1 MKTFSDDN
9 SDRSYAMIGTGAL
22 GGFCGARLQK
32 ANLKVHFLLNRDYHH
47 VRQHGLVVESPDG
60 DFKLPNVQA
69 YSSSQMSEMPRCDV
83 VVIALKTTQND
94 WLQWRLPNLLK
105 PDGVVLVLQN
115 GLGMEADIAR
125 IVGSDRVMG
134 GICFI
139 CSTKVAPGHIRHIE
153 YDLITLADYAPD
165 YRTVEISDRAR
176 QIGSEFERAGFLVSL
191 TDDLLLAR
199 WQKLVCNIPFNGLT
213 VVLNATTSEIM
224 ADSHARDL
232 VEQIMQEVVSIADA
246 QGCKIPPD
254 YVQKRLHCIAKIKS
268 FRTSMKMD
276 YDARQ
281 PMEIEALIGNP
292 LRVAQ
297 RAGIFVPQIAML
309 YQQLKFL
316 DAYDRISALAG

>member
-1 MKTFSDDN
+1 MKAFSDDN

-32 ANLKVHFLLNRDYHH
+32 SGLKVHFLLNRDYHH
-47 VRQHGLVVESPDG
+47 VRQHGLVIESPNG
-60 DFKLPNVQA
+60 DFKLPHVQA
-69 YSSSQMSEMPRCDV
+69 YSSDRLPEMPRCDV
-83 VVIALKTTQND
+83 VVIALKTTKND
-94 WLQWRLPNLLK
+94 WLQWQLPNLLK
-105 PDGVVLVLQN
+105 PNGVVLVLQN
-115 GLGMEADIAR
+115 GLGIEADIAH
-125 IVGSDRVMG
+125 IVGSDRVIG

-165 YRTVEISDRAR
+165 YQTVEISDRVR
-176 QIGSEFERAGFLVSL
+176 QIGSDFEQAGFLVSL

-199 WQKLVCNIPFNGLT
+199 WQKLVCNIPFNGLS

-232 VEQIMQEVVSIADA
+232 VEQIMQEVVAIAA
-246 QGCKIPPD
+246 TQGCKIPSD
-254 YVQKRLHCIAKIKS
+254 YIQKRLHYIAQIKS

-297 RAGIFVPQIAML
+297 KAGVFVPQIAML

-316 DAYDRISALAG
+316 DAYDRIPALVG

>member
-1 MKTFSDDN
+1 MKAFSDDN
-9 SDRSYAMIGTGAL
+9 SDRSYAMIGAGAL

-32 ANLKVHFLLNRDYHH
+32 SGLKVHFLLNRDYHH

-69 YSSSQMSEMPRCDV
+69 YSSDRLPEMPRCDV

-105 PDGVVLVLQN
+105 PNGVVLVLQN
-115 GLGMEADIAR
+115 GLGIEADIAC
-125 IVGSDRVMG
+125 IVGSDRVIG

-165 YRTVEISDRAR
+165 YQTVEVSDRVR
-176 QIGSEFERAGFLVSL
+176 QIGSDFEQAGFLVSL

-199 WQKLVCNIPFNGLT
+199 WQKLVCNIPFNGLS

-232 VEQIMQEVVSIADA
+232 VEQIMQEVVAIAAA
-246 QGCKIPPD
+246 QGCKISSS
-254 YVQKRLHCIAKIKS
+254 YIQKRLQYTAQLRS

-292 LRVAQ
+292 LRAAQ
-297 RAGIFVPQIAML
+297 KAGVLVPQIAML

-316 DAYDRISALAG
+316 DAYDRVTALAG